1 MIVNILFFVNN
12 IVFCEK
18 IVFCETCRGHSIVY
32 QRERSSFIAV
42 I

>member
-1 MIVNILFFVNN
+1 MILNILFFVNN

-18 IVFCETCRGHSIVY
+18 IVFCEGHSIVY

>member
-1 MIVNILFFVNN
+1 MILNILFFVNN

-18 IVFCETCRGHSIVY
+18 NVFCEGIVY

>member
-1 MIVNILFFVNN
+1 MILNILFFVNN

-18 IVFCETCRGHSIVY
+18 IVFCEGHSIVY
-32 QRERSSFIAV
+32 QRERSPFIAV

>member
-1 MIVNILFFVNN
+1 MILNILFFVNN

-18 IVFCETCRGHSIVY
+18 IVFCEGIVY